1 MRMQSDFLKSLPIT
15 AGIIGNKLGV
25 EVCIGNCAKTDGQT
39 ITLPATLDER
49 DISRNELLGF
59 LIHEAAHVRFTKMF
73 KHSELSNLLAQCPIA
88 FSLLNCIED
97 ARIEKLICKEYA
109 GARFFLDQAHESA
122 SVEMCSPEYKWN
134 APTALGMYLLLRCEQ
149 SYHPEVTP
157 TTDAVRNKFVQ
168 FFGEDI
174 AKAVDKELECFPKL
188 TSTRDVIKC
197 VNRII
202 ALLQSK
208 LDDMKQD
215 AQQGG
220 QSGSGQEDSE
230 NDKAGEQQGSS
241 GQSNASQSSDG
252 GSSQQNSGDGNS
264 CAGSQEG
271 CSGQESNANSS
282 AESNDGDGNS
292 SSSAEQQQSGKNGSA
307 TTDDKAGAGKK
318 KGTKKIERSLT
329 STLSN
334 RCRIDE
340 SFDLSKAIQKKLNEL
355 KKDDPDAAGCGSSS
369 PTTYGKVV
377 PPMTYIP
384 SMENRQTL
392 KKGNERLAR
401 AKMDSVVARRA
412 LLGILQAK
420 SREGVYTAN
429 SGRRIQVSRLSRLT
443 TGSTK
448 IFERREEVPAI
459 DTSVSL
465 LLDLSGSV
473 GKADDMAIR
482 AALALIYAMQSIPK
496 TKAALTVFP
505 GCIGQRGEACVT
517 MIPFGSKPE
526 KYAHGIG
533 SLTSGG
539 STPLAETLV
548 QTCVELSKRHEHRK
562 IIIVVTDGCINEN
575 ARTMLAKV
583 AKSGMTLVG
592 IGVGQHLASNF
603 FSEAF
608 PISAVIKDFS
618 ELQNALMNISKQVL
632 LHNN

>member
-109 GARFFLDQAHESA
+109 GARFLLDQAHESA
-122 SVEMCSPEYKWN
+122 LVEMCSPEYKWN

-215 AQQGG
+215 AQQDG

-230 NDKAGEQQGSS
+230 NDS
-241 GQSNASQSSDG
+241 
-252 GSSQQNSGDGNS
+252 
-264 CAGSQEG
+264 
-271 CSGQESNANSS
+271 
-282 AESNDGDGNS
+282 
-292 SSSAEQQQSGKNGSA
+292 
-307 TTDDKAGAGKK
+307 
-318 KGTKKIERSLT
+318 
-329 STLSN
+329 
-334 RCRIDE
+334 CRIDE

-384 SMENRQTL
+384 PMENRQTL

-592 IGVGQHLASNF
+592 IGVGQHLASKF

>member
-109 GARFFLDQAHESA
+109 GARFLLDQAHESA
-122 SVEMCSPEYKWN
+122 LVEMCSPEYKWN

-252 GSSQQNSGDGNS
+252 GSSQQNS
-264 CAGSQEG
+264 
-271 CSGQESNANSS
+271 
-282 AESNDGDGNS
+282 GDGNS

>member
-109 GARFFLDQAHESA
+109 GARFLLDQAHESA
-122 SVEMCSPEYKWN
+122 FVEMCSPEYKWN

-157 TTDAVRNKFVQ
+157 TTDAMRNKFVQ

-252 GSSQQNSGDGNS
+252 GSSQQNS
-264 CAGSQEG
+264 
-271 CSGQESNANSS
+271 
-282 AESNDGDGNS
+282 GDGNS

-583 AKSGMTLVG
+583 VKSGMTLVG

>member
-25 EVCIGNCAKTDGQT
+25 EVCIGNCAKTDGQN

-109 GARFFLDQAHESA
+109 GARFLLDQAHESA
-122 SVEMCSPEYKWN
+122 LVEMCSPEYKWN
-134 APTALGMYLLLRCEQ
+134 APTALGMY
-149 SYHPEVTP
+149 
-157 TTDAVRNKFVQ
+157 Q

-188 TSTRDVIKC
+188 TSTCDVIKC

-208 LDDMKQD
+208 LDNMKQD

-220 QSGSGQEDSE
+220 QSGSGQEDSGH
-230 NDKAGEQQGSS
+230 DKASEQQGSS

-252 GSSQQNSGDGNS
+252 SSSQQNSGDGNS

-271 CSGQESNANSS
+271 CSDQESNANSS
-282 AESNDGDGNS
+282 SESNDGDGNS

-318 KGTKKIERSLT
+318 KGTKKIERSFT

-384 SMENRQTL
+384 PMENRQTL

-473 GKADDMAIR
+473 GKADDMVIR

-592 IGVGQHLASNF
+592 IGVGQHLASKF

>member
-109 GARFFLDQAHESA
+109 GARFLLDQAHESA
-122 SVEMCSPEYKWN
+122 LVEMCSPEYKWN

-215 AQQGG
+215 AQQDG

-252 GSSQQNSGDGNS
+252 SSSQQNS
-264 CAGSQEG
+264 
-271 CSGQESNANSS
+271 
-282 AESNDGDGNS
+282 GDGNS

-473 GKADDMAIR
+473 GKADGMAIR

-592 IGVGQHLASNF
+592 IGVGQHLASKF

>member
-109 GARFFLDQAHESA
+109 GARFLLDQAHESA
-122 SVEMCSPEYKWN
+122 LVEMCSPEYKWN

-429 SGRRIQVSRLSRLT
+429 SGRRIQVSHLSRLT

-482 AALALIYAMQSIPK
+482 AALALI
-496 TKAALTVFP
+496 
-505 GCIGQRGEACVT
+505 
-517 MIPFGSKPE
+517 
-526 KYAHGIG
+526 
-533 SLTSGG
+533 
-539 STPLAETLV
+539 
-548 QTCVELSKRHEHRK
+548 
-562 IIIVVTDGCINEN
+562 
-575 ARTMLAKV
+575 
-583 AKSGMTLVG
+583 
-592 IGVGQHLASNF
+592 
-603 FSEAF
+603 
-608 PISAVIKDFS
+608 
-618 ELQNALMNISKQVL
+618 
-632 LHNN
+632 

>member
-1 MRMQSDFLKSLPIT
+1 M
-15 AGIIGNKLGV
+15 
-25 EVCIGNCAKTDGQT
+25 
-39 ITLPATLDER
+39 
-49 DISRNELLGF
+49 
-59 LIHEAAHVRFTKMF
+59 
-73 KHSELSNLLAQCPIA
+73 
-88 FSLLNCIED
+88 
-97 ARIEKLICKEYA
+97 
-109 GARFFLDQAHESA
+109 
-122 SVEMCSPEYKWN
+122 
-134 APTALGMYLLLRCEQ
+134 
-149 SYHPEVTP
+149 
-157 TTDAVRNKFVQ
+157 
-168 FFGEDI
+168 
-174 AKAVDKELECFPKL
+174 
-188 TSTRDVIKC
+188 
-197 VNRII
+197 
-202 ALLQSK
+202 
-208 LDDMKQD
+208 
-215 AQQGG
+215 
-220 QSGSGQEDSE
+220 
-230 NDKAGEQQGSS
+230 
-241 GQSNASQSSDG
+241 
-252 GSSQQNSGDGNS
+252 
-264 CAGSQEG
+264 
-271 CSGQESNANSS
+271 
-282 AESNDGDGNS
+282 
-292 SSSAEQQQSGKNGSA
+292 
-307 TTDDKAGAGKK
+307 
-318 KGTKKIERSLT
+318 
-329 STLSN
+329 
-334 RCRIDE
+334 
-340 SFDLSKAIQKKLNEL
+340 SKAIQKKLNEL
-355 KKDDPDAAGCGSSS
+355 KKDDPDATGCGSSS

-505 GCIGQRGEACVT
+505 GGIGQRGEACVT

>member
-109 GARFFLDQAHESA
+109 GARFLLDQAHESA
-122 SVEMCSPEYKWN
+122 LVEMCSPEYKWN

-220 QSGSGQEDSE
+220 QSG
-230 NDKAGEQQGSS
+230 
-241 GQSNASQSSDG
+241 
-252 GSSQQNSGDGNS
+252 
-264 CAGSQEG
+264 
-271 CSGQESNANSS
+271 SGQESNANSS

-412 LLGILQAK
+412 FLGILQAK

-632 LHNN
+632 LYNN

>member
-73 KHSELSNLLAQCPIA
+73 QHSELSNLLAQCPIA

-109 GARFFLDQAHESA
+109 GARFLLDQAHESA
-122 SVEMCSPEYKWN
+122 LVEMCSPEYKWN

-157 TTDAVRNKFVQ
+157 TMDAVRNKFVQ

-188 TSTRDVIKC
+188 TSTCDVIKC

-208 LDDMKQD
+208 LDSMKQD

-220 QSGSGQEDSE
+220 QSGSGQEDSG
-230 NDKAGEQQGSS
+230 NDKASEQQGSS

-252 GSSQQNSGDGNS
+252 SSSQQNSGDGNS
-264 CAGSQEG
+264 
-271 CSGQESNANSS
+271 
-282 AESNDGDGNS
+282 
-292 SSSAEQQQSGKNGSA
+292 SSSAEQRQSGKNGSA

-384 SMENRQTL
+384 PMENRQTL

-592 IGVGQHLASNF
+592 IGVGQHLASKF

>member
-1 MRMQSDFLKSLPIT
+1 MILKRLYDYAHDSADAMMPPGAEAIEIEYIIVIDKEGKFLRFESKRVDKKNVIKFVVKKRVGRTSKPKPNTLWDNGKYVFGFTEKDKAAHGLFVEKVREIAANNPEDESVRAWVKFYSRPGGELLEAFSEDPLFAEIQGNLAANFSARLEGDKEIIAEKQQLYLCGESEEEKGAVMGRCLVTGERGPLIRLATATPIPGCSPVASLVSCQTNSGYDSYGKTQAYNAPISQE
-15 AGIIGNKLGV
+15 ADSYISAAVKKLSNK
-25 EVCIGNCAKTDGQT
+25 N
-39 ITLPATLDER
+39 
-49 DISRNELLGF
+49 SRNKVNIGARQFLFWGTGKSEADTLMEEGLSWFLGF
-59 LIHEAAHVRFTKMF
+59 
-73 KHSELSNLLAQCPIA
+73 
-88 FSLLNCIED
+88 
-97 ARIEKLICKEYA
+97 
-109 GARFFLDQAHESA
+109 
-122 SVEMCSPEYKWN
+122 
-134 APTALGMYLLLRCEQ
+134 
-149 SYHPEVTP
+149 
-157 TTDAVRNKFVQ
+157 
-168 FFGEDI
+168 
-174 AKAVDKELECFPKL
+174 
-188 TSTRDVIKC
+188 
-197 VNRII
+197 
-202 ALLQSK
+202 
-208 LDDMKQD
+208 
-215 AQQGG
+215 
-220 QSGSGQEDSE
+220 
-230 NDKAGEQQGSS
+230 
-241 GQSNASQSSDG
+241 
-252 GSSQQNSGDGNS
+252 
-264 CAGSQEG
+264 
-271 CSGQESNANSS
+271 QES
-282 AESNDGDGNS
+282 
-292 SSSAEQQQSGKNGSA
+292 
-307 TTDDKAGAGKK
+307 
-318 KGTKKIERSLT
+318 
-329 STLSN
+329 
-334 RCRIDE
+334 
-340 SFDLSKAIQKKLNEL
+340 
-355 KKDDPDAAGCGSSS
+355 KKDDPDAAGCGSSR

-459 DTSVSL
+459 DTAVSL